1 MTFQKD
7 DELVSKYENREKF
20 SNFEK
25 L

>member
-7 DELVSKYENREKF
+7 DEPVSKYENREKF